1 MKNIKRIIRITMVA
15 LTMAIAIPT
24 QAQMFIMDDEFEGE
38 LRLESDEDYFFI
50 MDQGEGTDAF
60 TPLGDGLIVL
70 SCLGGAYLLAKRKR
84 SNKKR

>member
-24 QAQMFIMDDEFEGE
+24 QAQILIMDDEFEGE

-50 MDQGEGTDAF
+50 MGQGEGFDAY

-70 SCLGGAYLLAKRKR
+70 SCLGAYLLAKRK
-84 SNKKR
+84 KKH

>member
-24 QAQMFIMDDEFEGE
+24 QAQILIMDDEFEGQ
-38 LRLESDEDYFFI
+38 LRLKSDEDYFFI
-50 MDQGEGTDAF
+50 MGQGEGFDAY

-70 SCLGGAYLLAKRKR
+70 SCLGGAYLLAKRK
-84 SNKKR
+84 KKH

>member
-38 LRLESDEDYFFI
+38 LRLESDEDYFF
-50 MDQGEGTDAF
+50 MPDTSDYEKERQ
-60 TPLGDGLIVL
+60 
-70 SCLGGAYLLAKRKR
+70 
-84 SNKKR
+84 

>member
-24 QAQMFIMDDEFEGE
+24 QAQILIMDDEFEGE

-50 MDQGEGTDAF
+50 MGQGEGFDAY

-70 SCLGGAYLLAKRKR
+70 SCLGGAYLLAKRKK
-84 SNKKR
+84 NIEK